1 MLLYACIFAV
11 PLLAIALRL
20 LAEGDD
26 PDNGVYHE
34 QEDEE
39 PDQDPDLIAAAA

>member
-26 PDNGVYHE
+26 PDNAIVHE
-34 QEDEE
+34 QENEDRE
-39 PDQDPDLIAAAA
+39 DPDVLLAA